1 MTTGQRQD
9 LRDVARDDERRKRD
23 EAKLVTIQQQLDEL
37 RTILREFT
45 ARQGRNE
52 EQFRS
57 YEVALAGQRQ
67 AVEQQ
72 RHEATQAAQ
81 ARQLE
86 DARVRQQIVDLDA
99 RIEETGRPIR
109 SLQAHVT
116 ELVDT
121 IRRGRDDSQ
130 DELRRHE
137 ELKGIIEHIAAITER
152 NSGVAASLRESI
164 AALRTDLE
172 QTQRD
177 LIKAEDAVKIVEQE
191 LRRRMTE
198 SGQETRNINAKI
210 EEMRPNFTQLDARID
225 EVRASIVHIDPA
237 LQELAE
243 IDVRVQEET
252 ARLYSQTVERD
263 DLLSERIDEIRRHLD
278 TQVRDL
284 RQIGEQR
291 FDRINARVDGLS
303 DIDRELAYRLNII
316 DMRLDEL
323 RDIDVK
329 LRRELWHLH
338 ELQTRR
344 RLDQSQADVEA
355 VIEARRV
362 AEQEMAAERPDRTD
376 RTQRGERSGGA
387 G

>member
-1 MTTGQRQD
+1 MTAGPRSD

-23 EAKLVTIQQQLDEL
+23 EAKLVTVQQQIDEL
-37 RTILREFT
+37 RQLMREYV

-52 EQFRS
+52 EQFRT
-57 YEVALAGQRQ
+57 YEVALTNQRAGL
-67 AVEQQ
+67 EQQ

-86 DARVRQQIVDLDA
+86 DARIRQQLADLDA

-137 ELKGIIEHIAAITER
+137 ELKSIIEHIAAISER
-152 NSGVAASLRESI
+152 NSGVTGSLRESI

-191 LRRRMTE
+191 LRRRMAE
-198 SGQETRNINAKI
+198 SGQETRNLGVKI
-210 EEMRPNFTQLDARID
+210 EELRPLFTQLDAQID
-225 EVRASIVHIDPA
+225 EVRTSIVHIDPA
-237 LQELAE
+237 LEVLTEADAR
-243 IDVRVQEET
+243 IQEEI
-252 ARLYSQTVERD
+252 ARFYSQTIERD

-278 TQVRDL
+278 VQVRDL

-291 FDRINARVDGLS
+291 FDRINTRVDGLS
-303 DIDRELAYRLNII
+303 DIDRELAYRLNLI

-323 RDIDVK
+323 RDVDVK

-344 RLDQSQADVEA
+344 RLDQAQAEVES
-355 VIEARRV
+355 VIDARRV
-362 AEQEMAAERPDRTD
+362 AEQELAAERPDRTS
-376 RTQRGERSGGA
+376 RTERTGGTA
-387 G
+387 

>member
-1 MTTGQRQD
+1 MTAGQRPD

-23 EAKLVTIQQQLDEL
+23 EAKLVAIQQQLDEL
-37 RTILREFT
+37 RTLLREFM

-52 EQFRS
+52 EQFRA
-57 YEVALAGQRQ
+57 YEMALAAQRQ
-67 AVEQQ
+67 ALEQH
-72 RHEATQAAQ
+72 RHEVAQAAQ

-86 DARVRQQIVDLDA
+86 DSRVRQQIADLDA

-137 ELKGIIEHIAAITER
+137 ELKSIIEHIAAITER
-152 NSGVAASLRESI
+152 NSGVTGSLRESI

-177 LIKAEDAVKIVEQE
+177 LIKADDAIKIVEQE
-191 LRRRMTE
+191 LRRRTAE
-198 SGQETRNINAKI
+198 ASQETRNLAVRL
-210 EEMRPNFTQLDARID
+210 EDMRPVFTQLDAKID
-225 EVRASIVHIDPA
+225 EVRASIVHIDPT

-243 IDVRVQEET
+243 IDARTQEET
-252 ARLYSQTVERD
+252 SRLYAQTIERD

-278 TQVRDL
+278 IQVRDL

-291 FDRINARVDGLS
+291 FDRITARMDGLS

-323 RDIDVK
+323 RDADLK
-329 LRRELWHLH
+329 LRRELWHLY
-338 ELQTRR
+338 ELQSRR
-344 RLDQSQADVEA
+344 RLDQAQAEVEA
-355 VIEARRV
+355 IIEARRV
-362 AEQEMAAERPDRTD
+362 AEQEMAAERPDRAARSD
-376 RTQRGERSGGA
+376 RAGGA
-387 G
+387 S

>member
-1 MTTGQRQD
+1 MTSGQRPD

-37 RTILREFT
+37 RTLIREFT
-45 ARQGRNE
+45 ARQGRTE
-52 EQFRS
+52 EQFRA

-67 AVEQQ
+67 TLEQQ
-72 RHEATQAAQ
+72 RHEANQYAQ

-86 DARVRQQIVDLDA
+86 DARVRQQLADLDA

-137 ELKGIIEHIAAITER
+137 ELKSIIEHIAAITER
-152 NSGVAASLRESI
+152 NSGVASTMRESI

-177 LIKAEDAVKIVEQE
+177 LIKAEDAIKIVEQE

-198 SGQETRNINAKI
+198 AGQETRNIAVKL
-210 EEMRPNFTQLDARID
+210 EEIRPIFVQLEARID
-225 EVRASIVHIDPA
+225 DVRNSITHIDPA
-237 LQELAE
+237 LEELRGVDE
-243 IDVRVQEET
+243 RIQEET
-252 ARLYSQTVERD
+252 ARLYSQTIERD

-291 FDRINARVDGLS
+291 FDRVNVRVDGLS

-323 RDIDVK
+323 NDVDVK

-344 RLDQSQADVEA
+344 RLDQVQAEVEA
-355 VIEARRV
+355 VIDARRL
-362 AEQEMAAERPDRTD
+362 AEQELTQERPDRAN
-376 RTQRGERSGGA
+376 RNGGTA
-387 G
+387 